1 MQWKLLPAAEFA
13 RHRDAWQ
20 AINARAADSA
30 LLHPDFI
37 EPLIVHFG
45 SGREMLAVCHQDSEA
60 VAMTLVHRRRAGVW
74 ETFQPSQAPI
84 GPWVSLA
91 SLAWDRSLPILLRS
105 LPGFGMVVGVTQQD
119 PDLYPR
125 PDDGGRLRTLD
136 YIRTARITVEGSF
149 DDYWSRRG
157 KNLRHNM
164 KRQRNRLNKEGIV
177 TRLEL
182 LTSVGA
188 VRAAVAD
195 YGRLESAGWKSE
207 LGTAIHLDNPQ
218 GRYYTAV
225 LENFARTDGLRIYR
239 YWYGDEL
246 VATDLCILRNGV
258 LTILKTT
265 YDEKH
270 TTSSPAFLMR
280 QDAFTQLFAE
290 RAIRRIEFYGKLM
303 DWHTKWSDEVRT
315 MYHLNCY
322 RSAWIARLLR

>member
-1 MQWKLLPAAEFA
+1 MQWKLLSAAEFA
-13 RHRDAWQ
+13 RHRNAWQ

-37 EPLIVHFG
+37 EPLLVHFG
-45 SGREMLAVCHQDSEA
+45 SGRETLAVCHEGSEP
-60 VAMTLVHRRRAGVW
+60 VAMTLVHKRRAGAW

-84 GPWVSLA
+84 GPWVGLPSLP
-91 SLAWDRSLPILLRS
+91 WERSLPALLRS
-105 LPGFGMVVGVTQQD
+105 LPGFTMVVGVTQQD
-119 PDLYPR
+119 PDFYSR

-136 YIRTARITVEGSF
+136 YIQTARITVKGSF
-149 DDYWSRRG
+149 DDYWAQRG

-164 KRQRNRLNKEGIV
+164 KRQRNRLSKEGVV

-182 LTSVGA
+182 LTSGDA
-188 VRAAVAD
+188 VRGAIAD

-218 GRYYTAV
+218 GRYYTAI
-225 LENFARTDGLRIYR
+225 LENFARMGGLRIYR
-239 YWYGDEL
+239 YWFGDEL
-246 VATDLCILRNGV
+246 VATDLCVLRNGI
-258 LTILKTT
+258 LSILKTT

-280 QDAFTQLFAE
+280 QEAFARLFDE
-290 RAIRRIEFYGKLM
+290 RAVRRIEFYGKLM
-303 DWHTKWSDEVRT
+303 EWHTRWSDEVRT

-322 RSAWIARLLR
+322 RSALLARLLR